1 MALSTKPYIG
11 SRDFFP
17 EDMRFRNWMFDVQ
30 RRVAQSYGYQEYA
43 APILEPLDL
52 YRAKSSEE
60 IVSEQLY
67 RFVDRGERE
76 VAIRPELTPTLA
88 RMVASRLQEEPRP
101 VRWFNIGNFMRY
113 ERPGRG
119 RLREFYQL
127 NVDLLGSASATAD
140 AEVLTLGADILR
152 AYGAGAE
159 QFQIRYSDRRL
170 LDAYFKSVA
179 PEKRRN
185 LGRLIDKRDK
195 TPPAEFQTLL
205 EAECGD
211 PALVQRVH
219 QLFELKLTDLAG
231 LAAAGDLDPAAVE
244 FLLGLDRELAQRGYG
259 DAAVFDP
266 TIMRGFDYYT
276 GFIFEIYDLHP
287 ENNRALFGGGRYD
300 RLLGLFGKEEIPA
313 VGFGMGDVTLENFLR
328 VHNLVPPALQARKG
342 VFVAL
347 MSEEV
352 RGAAGDLARELRAAG
367 VICEMAL
374 EPAKKIGKQFELA
387 DRKGRRYVA
396 LLGPDEAARGVLR
409 VKDLESGEQFD
420 LTRAEATLRLRG

>member
-30 RRVAQSYGYQEYA
+30 RQVAQRYGYQEYG
-43 APILEPLDL
+43 APLLEPLDL

-127 NVDLLGSASATAD
+127 NVDLLGAGSAAAD

-152 AYGAGAE
+152 AYGAGGE
-159 QFQIRYSDRRL
+159 HFQIRYSDRRL
-170 LDAYFKSVA
+170 LDSYFNSVA

-211 PALVQRVH
+211 PALVKRVY
-219 QLFELKLTDLAG
+219 QLFDLKLADLAG
-231 LAAAGDLDPAAVE
+231 LAATGAIDPAAAE
-244 FLLGLDRELAQRGYG
+244 FLTGLDRDLAARGYG

-328 VHNLVPPALQARKG
+328 VHNLVPAALQSRNG

-347 MSEEV
+347 MSEDG
-352 RGAAGDLARELRAAG
+352 RGAADELARELRALG
-367 VICEMAL
+367 VNCEMAL

-396 LLGPDEAARGVLR
+396 LLGPDEVARGVVR
-409 VKDLESGEQFD
+409 VKDLETGEQFD
-420 LTRAEATLRLRG
+420 LTRAEAPARLRG

>member
-30 RRVAQSYGYQEYA
+30 RRTAQSYGYLEYG

-119 RLREFYQL
+119 RLREFFQL
-127 NVDLLGSASATAD
+127 NVDLLGSANAAAD

-152 AYGAGAE
+152 AYGANE
-159 QFQIRYSDRRL
+159 SQFQIRYSDRRL
-170 LDAYFKSVA
+170 LDSYFKTAA
-179 PEKRRN
+179 PEKRRS

-195 TPPAEFQTLL
+195 TPPAEFQALL
-205 EAECGD
+205 EAECDD
-211 PALVQRVH
+211 PALVKRVY
-219 QLFELKLTDLAG
+219 QLFELKLADLAG
-231 LAAAGDLDPAAVE
+231 LASAGEIDPAAAE
-244 FLLGLDRELAQRGYG
+244 FLLGLDRDLARLGYA
-259 DAAVFDP
+259 DCAAFDP

-328 VHNLVPPALQARKG
+328 VHDLVPPALHGRQG

-352 RGAAGDLARELRAAG
+352 RSAASELARDLRAAG
-367 VICEMAL
+367 LTCEMAL

-396 LLGPDEAARGVLR
+396 LLGPDEVARGVLR

-420 LTRAEATLRLRG
+420 LTRADAPARLGA